1 MTRLVVVRHG
11 RTDWNGM
18 GRFQGWTDIAL
29 DATGVA
35 QAEAAASVLAGFE
48 PDVLVSS
55 DLSRAYG
62 TALPVAQATG
72 LEISTDTRLRE
83 RGYGPWEGLT
93 MPEIAERWPAEHAL
107 WKGGRPVVLDGIE
120 TWDELRARTGAAIAD
135 AIAKA
140 EGGTV
145 MVFTHGGTSRQ
156 AVASVLAWSDEMT
169 NTIGGLDNC
178 RWADLSDRR
187 GWRLNGYNVG
197 A

>member
-11 RTDWNGM
+11 RTEWNGLA
-18 GRFQGWTDIAL
+18 RFQGWTDIDL

-35 QAEAAASVLAGFE
+35 QAEAAAQVLAGFK

-55 DLSRAYG
+55 DLARAYN

-72 LEISTDTRLRE
+72 LEISTDARLRE

-93 MPEIAERWPAEHAL
+93 MPEIAVRWPAEHDMWQA
-107 WKGGRPVVLDGIE
+107 GRPVVLDGIE

-145 MVFTHGGTSRQ
+145 MVFTHGGTARQ
-156 AVASVLAWSDEMT
+156 AVASVLSWTDEMA
-169 NTIGGLDNC
+169 NTVGGLHNC
-178 RWADLSDRR
+178 RWADMSDRR